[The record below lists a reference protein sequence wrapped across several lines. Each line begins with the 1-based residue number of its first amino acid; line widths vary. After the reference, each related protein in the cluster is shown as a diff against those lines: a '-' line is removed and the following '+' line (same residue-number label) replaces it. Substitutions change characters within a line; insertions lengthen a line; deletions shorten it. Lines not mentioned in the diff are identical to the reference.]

1 MLDAILEP
9 FVVKS
14 LSSLMLRGLMESV
27 LTPDKIDLIFEKN
40 ATLQYTRELLFSSWV
55 DLIST
60 VVCGINPLVNAAYR
74 ASSQQ
79 LNVSS
84 TAAYDKL
91 NGVKLT
97 VSAAIVSKM
106 ASKMASLIK
115 VIEGKSPQ
123 LLAPYRI
130 QVIDGNC
137 LVGTDPDLEWLRIPR
152 ICGASGTI
160 NRHP

>member
-1 MLDAILEP
+1 MLDPILEP

-14 LSSLMLRGLMESV
+14 LSSLMLRGVMESV
-27 LTPDKIDLIFEKN
+27 LTPDKIDPIFEKN
-40 ATLQYTRELLFSSWV
+40 ATLQYIRELLFSSLV

-60 VVCGINPLVNAAYR
+60 VVCGANPLVNAAYR

-106 ASKMASLIK
+106 ARKMASLIK
-115 VIEGKSPQ
+115 MIEDKSPQ

-130 QVIDGNC
+130 QAIDGNC
-137 LVGTDPDLEWLRIPR
+137 LVGTEPPLI
-152 ICGASGTI
+152 
-160 NRHP
+160 

>member
-1 MLDAILEP
+1 M
-9 FVVKS
+9 
-14 LSSLMLRGLMESV
+14 
-27 LTPDKIDLIFEKN
+27 LTPDKIDLIFKKN

-60 VVCGINPLVNAAYR
+60 AVCGINPLVNATYW

-115 VIEGKSPQ
+115 VIEGKLPQ
-123 LLAPYRI
+123 LFAPYRI
-130 QVIDGNC
+130 
-137 LVGTDPDLEWLRIPR
+137 
-152 ICGASGTI
+152 
-160 NRHP
+160 

>member
-14 LSSLMLRGLMESV
+14 LSSLMLRRLLESV
-27 LTPDKIDLIFEKN
+27 LTPDKIDSIFEKN
-40 ATLQYTRELLFSSWV
+40 VTLQYTRELLFSGWV

-79 LNVSS
+79 LNVSY

-91 NGVKLT
+91 NGAKLT
-97 VSAAIVSKM
+97 VSTAIVSKM
-106 ASKMASLIK
+106 VRKMASLIK
-115 VIEGKSPQ
+115 VIEGKSLQ

-137 LVGTDPDLEWLRIPR
+137 LVGTDPDLEWLSIPR

>member
-14 LSSLMLRGLMESV
+14 PSSLMLKVLMESV

-40 ATLQYTRELLFSSWV
+40 ATLQSTRELLFSSLV

-60 VVCGINPLVNAAYR
+60 VVCGIYQLVNAAYR

-91 NGVKLT
+91 NGVE
-97 VSAAIVSKM
+97 VSNC
-106 ASKMASLIK
+106 
-115 VIEGKSPQ
+115 
-123 LLAPYRI
+123 
-130 QVIDGNC
+130 GNC
-137 LVGTDPDLEWLRIPR
+137 Q
-152 ICGASGTI
+152 
-160 NRHP
+160 

>member
-9 FVVKS
+9 FVVKG
-14 LSSLMLRGLMESV
+14 LSSLMLKVLMESV

-40 ATLQYTRELLFSSWV
+40 ATLQQTIELLFSSLV

-60 VVCGINPLVNAAYR
+60 VVCGGIYQLVNATYR

-91 NGVKLT
+91 NGVQ
-97 VSAAIVSKM
+97 VSK
-106 ASKMASLIK
+106 
-115 VIEGKSPQ
+115 
-123 LLAPYRI
+123 
-130 QVIDGNC
+130 
-137 LVGTDPDLEWLRIPR
+137 
-152 ICGASGTI
+152 CGSCQ
-160 NRHP
+160 

>member
-1 MLDAILEP
+1 MLDPILEP

-14 LSSLMLRGLMESV
+14 LSSLMLRGVMESV
-27 LTPDKIDLIFEKN
+27 LTPDKIDPIFEKN
-40 ATLQYTRELLFSSWV
+40 ATLQYIRELLFSSWV

-60 VVCGINPLVNAAYR
+60 VVCGANLLVNVAYR

-97 VSAAIVSKM
+97 VSVAIVSKM

-137 LVGTDPDLEWLRIPR
+137 LVETDPDLEWLRIPR